1 MNAAFPTW
9 QAFFAMGGYAFYVWL
24 SVIVTLVSL
33 FGIIIHT
40 VWHRRQLLAEIRRRQ
55 SREQRIRQSK
65 KQASAAHNNSKR
77 EAPGSPDST
86 REKLS

>member
-9 QAFFAMGGYAFYVWL
+9 QAFFEMGGYAFYVWL
-24 SVIVTLVSL
+24 SVIVTLISL
-33 FGIIIHT
+33 FGIVIHT
-40 VWHRRQLLAEIRRRQ
+40 LWYRRQLLADIRRRQ

-65 KQASAAHNNSKR
+65 KQASAAAKTAAVR
-77 EAPGSPDST
+77 SPDSS

>member
-24 SVIVTLVSL
+24 SVIVTLAAL
-33 FGIIIHT
+33 IGIVAHT

-65 KQASAAHNNSKR
+65 KQTHAAASR
-77 EAPGSPDST
+77 SPEPS
-86 REKLS
+86 REKSL

>member
-1 MNAAFPTW
+1 MNAAFPSW

-24 SVIVTLVSL
+24 SVIVTLISL
-33 FGIIIHT
+33 FGIVIHT
-40 VWHRRQLLAEIRRRQ
+40 LWYRRQLLADIRRRQ

-65 KQASAAHNNSKR
+65 KQASAAANTAAAR
-77 EAPGSPDST
+77 SPDSS

>member
-9 QAFFAMGGYAFYVWL
+9 HAFFAMGGYAFYVWL
-24 SVIVTLVSL
+24 SVIVTLSSL
-33 FGIIIHT
+33 IGIVIHT
-40 VWHRRQLLAEIRRRQ
+40 VWYRRQLLADIRRRQ

-65 KQASAAHNNSKR
+65 KQASAAAKTVAAR
-77 EAPGSPDST
+77 SPDSS

>member
-24 SVIVTLVSL
+24 SVSVTLLSL
-33 FGIIIHT
+33 VGIVIHT
-40 VWHRRQLLAEIRRRQ
+40 VWYRRQLLADIRRRQ

-65 KQASAAHNNSKR
+65 KQASAAAKPAAAR
-77 EAPGSPDST
+77 SPDSS

>member
-24 SVIVTLVSL
+24 SVIVTLSSL
-33 FGIIIHT
+33 IGIVIHT
-40 VWHRRQLLAEIRRRQ
+40 VWYRRQLLADIRRRQ

-65 KQASAAHNNSKR
+65 KQASAAAKTVAAR
-77 EAPGSPDST
+77 SPDSS